1 MTFGLK
7 GKPDFSE
14 QPHMLFLKFRRPQFR
29 SNALQAHRHRG
40 TSILHYDFRMPL
52 ESIPNFTEPAAKL
65 WKAIPADIKM
75 LLLANVWCG
84 QCSDATIITNFT
96 GVVRKGDLLLVGKC
110 AQCHGDVAHV
120 IESS

>member
-1 MTFGLK
+1 MCWSGQ
-7 GKPDFSE
+7 D
-14 QPHMLFLKFRRPQFR
+14 RV
-29 SNALQAHRHRG
+29 RG
-40 TSILHYDFRMPL
+40 WDLLYDFPMTV

-65 WKAIPADIKM
+65 WKAIPADIKK

-96 GVVRKGDLLLVGKC
+96 GVVRQGDLLLVGKC